1 MTENLNELRAKLY
14 RAKPSKLQLVDE
26 LITLIKGC
34 FGDKVETNGIRFD
47 SGNFKLGEL
56 SVNMI
61 ELDPQE
67 IGGVLVHWYPKLD
80 VSLRQD
86 PYCSVYM
93 LSLREI
99 RKIIERINKVHEY
112 YKQHSALLT
121 NSR

>member
-1 MTENLNELRAKLY
+1 MKKTLEQQRIELYKATPLKLM
-14 RAKPSKLQLVDE
+14 LVDE
-26 LITLIKGC
+26 LISLIKGC
-34 FGDKVETNGIRFD
+34 FPNVETTSFRYDD
-47 SGNFKLGEL
+47 SHLKLGDL
-56 SVNMI
+56 IVKMI
-61 ELDPQE
+61 EIDPQ
-67 IGGVLVHWYPKLD
+67 IFGGVLVHWYPKLD

-121 NSR
+121 NSK